1 MLNLA
6 LPLAALVGA
15 GAAFAAPNCD
25 AIRAQV
31 DAKIRASGVSNF
43 TLNTVASDAPV
54 TGKVV
59 GTCDLGTRKIVYV
72 PGPQSAVA
80 VAAGASSASRSAPVR
95 AKGEPMLTE
104 CKDGSS
110 SLGGDCKK

>member
-1 MLNLA
+1 MLNLV
-6 LPLAALVGA
+6 LPLAALLGVGA
-15 GAAFAAPNCD
+15 ASAAPNCD

-43 TLNTVASDAPV
+43 TLNTVAADASV
-54 TGKVV
+54 AGKVV
-59 GTCDLGTRKIVYV
+59 GSCDLGTRKIVYV
-72 PGPQSAVA
+72 AGPQPAAAAAASAP
-80 VAAGASSASRSAPVR
+80 SASRPAPVR

-110 SLGGDCKK
+110 SVGGDCKK